1 MSIIMIYHDMPVI
14 IPVLATA
21 YLLTVYVLLILA
33 EKTARS
39 SRYIANSA
47 TEGGRH
53 YVSPDSL
60 SGGNE
65 LEKTP
70 TPTVSE
76 ATSLR

>member
-1 MSIIMIYHDMPVI
+1 MTYNDMPVI

-33 EKTARS
+33 ERTAKS

-47 TEGGRH
+47 TEGGGA
-53 YVSPDSL
+53 YVSPDSI
-60 SGGNE
+60 SPGNE

-70 TPTVSE
+70 IPTVSE

>member
-1 MSIIMIYHDMPVI
+1 MTYNDMPVI

-33 EKTARS
+33 ERTVKS

-47 TEGGRH
+47 TEGGGH
-53 YVSPDSL
+53 YVSADSI

-76 ATSLR
+76 VTLR